1 MFQHIYITRLK
12 CILRDRT
19 LVFWTLV
26 FPIVLAVFFK
36 MGFSNLITAESF
48 HPFPVAVVND
58 SAYQKNE
65 SFRSTLKSVSEGKER
80 LFILT
85 ETTKETAEKLLDD
98 HKIFGYL
105 TVGQKISVT
114 VQNTGFEQSILR
126 SFADSYMQTASAAGS
141 ILSSNPSAGK
151 KLAESLKKQLEYTR
165 ETSGGSAPPDK
176 TLNYFYSL
184 IGMACLYGGVWGLK
198 EVNDI
203 QANLSERAARVNL
216 APVHKL
222 KMFTTSMCASLTVHF
237 SEILVFLLFLRY
249 CLNIGF
255 GTKTWLVI
263 LTSFVGSMVGL
274 AFGAFV
280 GAAVKTDS
288 EGIKT
293 AVLFGSSMLGSFL
306 AGMMYQDMKYIISQ
320 NAPIIG
326 YLNPV
331 NLLTDSYYCLYYYST
346 YSRYALNMVLLC
358 AFVLLFGTFT
368 YFIIRRQKYASL

>member
-26 FPIVLAVFFK
+26 FPIVLAVFFE

-65 SFRSTLKSVSEGKER
+65 SFRSALKNVSEGKGR

-85 ETTKETAEKLLDD
+85 ETTKEAAEKLLND
-98 HKIFGYL
+98 HKIYGYL

-141 ILSSNPSAGK
+141 ILSSNPLAEK
-151 KLAESLKKQLEYTR
+151 ELAESLKKQLKYTR
-165 ETSGGSAPPDK
+165 ETSAGSAPLDK

-184 IGMACLYGGVWGLK
+184 IGMACLYGSFWGLK

-222 KMFTTSMCASLTVHF
+222 KMFATSMCASLTIHF
-237 SEILVFLLFLRY
+237 LEILLFLLFLRY
-249 CLNIGF
+249 CLNIEF
-255 GTKTWLVI
+255 GTKTWLVV

-280 GAAVKTDS
+280 GAAVKTGS
-288 EGIKT
+288 EGIKA
-293 AVLFGSSMLGSFL
+293 AVLVGFSMLGSFL

-358 AFVLLFGTFT
+358 AFILLFGTFT